1 MRVICA
7 WCQREGRSWLLR
19 IGEPIDDPS
28 ETHGICDRHQQA
40 MLEMFPSRSFP
51 STRWLLI
58 VSPGEP
64 AAYSH
69 LTTVMR
75 GVEGVTVIVD
85 RRSADRRRG
94 GDRPAIERRQGDR
107 RVRRP
112 ERSRLGYMLVRFAP
126 RGFGT
131 EPETASSA
139 PSESEDVDPGEPLLR
154 V

>member
-1 MRVICA
+1 MDAAVLRAEVRGEGMRVICA

-19 IGEPIDDPS
+19 IGEPIDDTS

-40 MLEMFPSRSFP
+40 MFEMFPSRSFP

-112 ERSRLGYMLVRFAP
+112 ERSRLGYMLVRFGRFALDATLP
-126 RGFGT
+126 NG
-131 EPETASSA
+131 
-139 PSESEDVDPGEPLLR
+139 SEA
-154 V
+154 

>member
-19 IGEPIDDPS
+19 IGEPIDDTS

-51 STRWLLI
+51 STRWLLV

-64 AAYSH
+64 AAYNH

-75 GVEGVTVIVD
+75 GVDGVTVIFD
-85 RRSADRRRG
+85 RRSADRRH
-94 GDRPAIERRQGDR
+94 GDERPIVERRQGDR

-112 ERSRLGYMLVRFAP
+112 ERSRLGYMLVRFGRFAADATP
-126 RGFGT
+126 PNGDAT
-131 EPETASSA
+131 
-139 PSESEDVDPGEPLLR
+139 
-154 V
+154 

>member
-1 MRVICA
+1 M
-7 WCQREGRSWLLR
+7 
-19 IGEPIDDPS
+19 
-28 ETHGICDRHQQA
+28 
-40 MLEMFPSRSFP
+40 
-51 STRWLLI
+51 
-58 VSPGEP
+58 SPGEP

-112 ERSRLGYMLVRFAP
+112 ERSRLGYMLVRFGRYALDATP
-126 RGFGT
+126 PNG
-131 EPETASSA
+131 
-139 PSESEDVDPGEPLLR
+139 SEA
-154 V
+154 

>member
-1 MRVICA
+1 MDAALIRAEVRGEGMRVICA

-19 IGEPIDDPS
+19 IGEPIDDTS

-75 GVEGVTVIVD
+75 GVEGVTVIGD
-85 RRSADRRRG
+85 RRAADRRRG
-94 GDRPAIERRQGDR
+94 GHRPAIELRQGDPP
-107 RVRRP
+107 VRRP
-112 ERSRLGYMLVRFAP
+112 EQSRPGNILVRDRRFP
-126 RGFGT
+126 
-131 EPETASSA
+131 PH
-139 PSESEDVDPGEPLLR
+139 
-154 V
+154 

>member
-1 MRVICA
+1 MDAALLRAEVRGEGMRVICA

-19 IGEPIDDPS
+19 IGEPIDDTS

-40 MLEMFPSRSFP
+40 MFEMFPSRSFP

-75 GVEGVTVIVD
+75 GVEGVTVIVAAAVATAP
-85 RRSADRRRG
+85 RSSVARATVACADRSG
-94 GDRPAIERRQGDR
+94 AGSAICW
-107 RVRRP
+107 
-112 ERSRLGYMLVRFAP
+112 
-126 RGFGT
+126 
-131 EPETASSA
+131 
-139 PSESEDVDPGEPLLR
+139 
-154 V
+154 